1 MALQVLLSFHLL
13 IQLVLQ
19 AVPLIFQL
27 AQLGGHI
34 ELLSGF
40 FLKQLLQE
48 RAHVVVPGM
57 LPRMGALQVYQM
69 VQCNTHLGV
78 LKLRSKGSHFLGQF
92 NGLAFCL
99 IEHACD
105 TLHFILGVGT
115 VRDQ

>member
-1 MALQVLLSFHLL
+1 MALQVLLCLHLL

-27 AQLGGHI
+27 TQLGRHI
-34 ELLSGF
+34 ELLPGF

-48 RAHVVVPGM
+48 RAYMVIPGM
-57 LPRMGALQVYQM
+57 PPRMEALQVSQM
-69 VQCNTHLGV
+69 VQYNTHLGV
-78 LKLRSKGSHFLGQF
+78 LKLRSKGSHIFGQF
-92 NGLAFCL
+92 DGLALCL

-105 TLHFILGVGT
+105 TLHFILGVGR